1 MTTETW
7 LLLSLALFAGATS
20 PGPSLA
26 LVVRTA
32 LTRGRLAGL
41 AVAVSHGLAVG
52 FYAFLLVLGVGEA
65 INSAS
70 WVMGVLQAG
79 GVFFLVYLSV
89 MMIRGGFAATRQI
102 NDQDRGPSQYVGELS
117 NGAPSLDISDFRA
130 GFLIAFLNPKVLV
143 FFLAIF
149 SQFLTP
155 EQPLGTKLSAAGLAA
170 AIDALWYVG
179 IALLISVPGVSSAFG
194 RLSGPL
200 DIGFGLFLG
209 CVALWMGV
217 SLI

>member
-1 MTTETW
+1 MTAETW
-7 LLLSLALFAGATS
+7 LLLSLALLAGAAS

-32 LTRGRLAGL
+32 LIRGQLAGV

-52 FYAFLLVLGVGEA
+52 FYAFLIVLGVGEA
-65 INSAS
+65 ISSAS

-79 GVFFLVYLSV
+79 GVLFLAYLSV
-89 MMIRGGFAATRQI
+89 MMMRGGFSTTRQSK
-102 NDQDRGPSQYVGELS
+102 DQDREPSQYVEELS
-117 NGAPSLDISDFRA
+117 NGAPSLNISDCRD
-130 GFLIAFLNPKVLV
+130 GFLIAFLNPKVLI

-179 IALLISVPGVSSAFG
+179 IALLISVPGVSSALG
-194 RLSGPL
+194 RLSGFL

-209 CVALWMGV
+209 CIALWMGV